1 MPERYSEQDARNAF
15 EHLAET
21 MGVRVA
27 DRSWDIHDPR
37 REGAWILD
45 HNGAYGGYV
54 IAAYVKD
61 SPPRDGRPQAY
72 TAQTHPLTS
81 YRQSA
86 REFSMSCHLAARAV
100 AASKLRTK
108 RERGLARSAR

>member
-1 MPERYSEQDARNAF
+1 MSERYTKQDARNAF

-45 HNGAYGGYV
+45 HNGVYGGYV
-54 IAAYVKD
+54 IAAYVAD
-61 SPPRDGRPQAY
+61 SPSRDGRPQAY
-72 TAQTHPLTS
+72 TAQTHPLTD

-86 REFSMSCHLAARAV
+86 RDFAQMCHFAARAV

-108 RERGLARSAR
+108 REKGLARAA